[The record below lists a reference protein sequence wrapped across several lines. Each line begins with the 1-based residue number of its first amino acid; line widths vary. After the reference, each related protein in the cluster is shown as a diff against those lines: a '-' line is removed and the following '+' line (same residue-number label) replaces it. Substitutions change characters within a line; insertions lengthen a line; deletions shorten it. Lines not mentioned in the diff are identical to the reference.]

1 MDEEAEHWK
10 RRLAESGVDCNR
22 LKDKIKTLEKEKR
35 ISGEREKR
43 GKQRIFSL
51 EDEIERM
58 ASDQREKCADFSKK
72 FEDSERRKRRAEDK
86 VEIWKKKFKD
96 SESGK
101 RRAEDEVEIWKKKS
115 KDSESGKRSVD
126 DENDLLKK
134 KCRELEIQARQ
145 MLNHGAEL
153 EDYKTKCHG
162 LSTMLKVKEM
172 ECIEFEAK
180 LKNLVLTKVALDHEL
195 EDYNT
200 TCNRMEEEDGGKI
213 MPEREKTSNERIA
226 CFEELVK
233 KVESD
238 VKYMLVQLKNE
249 NMVLECGIRRAEDE
263 SENWKK
269 RFSELN
275 MGLGNLQ
282 KEVGNMDGRVNVAS
296 VSHLT
301 KSEKVLSPALL
312 PGANFSSLHGNFE
325 DAHVSDTP
333 KIKSQCDHSA
343 YVKVEKESICSE
355 SSDTK
360 VELVSEARQQPGSET
375 GVNCKENLVLPKQ
388 DSVTISSTCI
398 IEIDSEEEVIEVS
411 DGEDEKDIP
420 LKHTCNNKGEDVE
433 HASTDGTLKTRN
445 KYLKMPLSIW
455 GSGDKDIPF
464 SSPMKRCKFSASL
477 SVSQEDDKFPNVEI

>member
-1 MDEEAEHWK
+1 
-10 RRLAESGVDCNR
+10 
-22 LKDKIKTLEKEKR
+22 
-35 ISGEREKR
+35 
-43 GKQRIFSL
+43 
-51 EDEIERM
+51 
-58 ASDQREKCADFSKK
+58 
-72 FEDSERRKRRAEDK
+72 
-86 VEIWKKKFKD
+86 
-96 SESGK
+96 
-101 RRAEDEVEIWKKKS
+101 
-115 KDSESGKRSVD
+115 
-126 DENDLLKK
+126 
-134 KCRELEIQARQ
+134 

-180 LKNLVLTKVALDHEL
+180 LKNLVLSKVALDHEL

-233 KVESD
+233 KMESD

-263 SENWKK
+263 TENWKK

-282 KEVGNMDGRVNVAS
+282 KEVGNMDGGVNVAS

-312 PGANFSSLHGNFE
+312 PN
-325 DAHVSDTP
+325 TP

-360 VELVSEARQQPGSET
+360 VELVSEARQQLGSET

-420 LKHTCNNKGEDVE
+420 LKHTCNNKVFED
-433 HASTDGTLKTRN
+433 A
-445 KYLKMPLSIW
+445 LSIW